1 MAQIHA
7 QFLVELNMNGL
18 QGFRISPQQA
28 SVYPHLNGAAEH
40 PFSCHLQWSLSRP
53 VDVETLNSRLL
64 ALLADSEILRTRLMP
79 VPGLRHPVQVIHET
93 CTLPM
98 TVQDLR
104 QHSLADQDAALA
116 NLAAQ
121 PRDWTNPLSVTLV
134 RLSDEHSVLDL
145 AAASS
150 HFDLASLKLL
160 AGALLQ
166 DVTPD
171 LSEALQYADYA
182 EWRWS
187 LTEDEP
193 DHPGVNFWRPL
204 AESEQPTLQL
214 SLESTTSNGFAPARV
229 DLALPA
235 DLARHPALTSNL
247 MLTAWAVVLG
257 RLAGQQQVPI
267 TLIHE
272 SRGPELENAL
282 GLFEQCLPVRI
293 ELDARTTLLEQST
306 HVAAMIERTV
316 GWQDYYTQD
325 LNGGYAFA
333 WRSGDAQE
341 RYAGAVMNPVKACL
355 NVRQLPGSLQ
365 AHMVYDRHT
374 LSSEAATCLAEQ
386 WLQLLLG
393 ALADLR
399 QAWAQLPLS
408 GPLQANILD
417 ARPDLPLI
425 EPVTLVELIAR
436 QVQQQPN
443 AIALSDKDSD
453 LSYARLDACATHL
466 AHQLVAAGIGPGVPV
481 GILFARSNAAIV
493 AMLAVLKAGGAY
505 VPVDPTYPADR
516 RAYMLADSAI
526 AHIVVS
532 AELADS
538 VPASLQC
545 FVLDDLTIEKTS
557 DLPPLPLPDADDL
570 AYLIYTSGSTGAP
583 KAVEISHGALSFS
596 TQVRMAAYEAP
607 VRAYLLLSSFA
618 FDSSVAGIFWTLAQG
633 GRLVL
638 PATGEE
644 LEMSRLAR
652 LIAQHRVS
660 HGLSLPSLYQAL
672 LDQLQRTGGADSLE
686 CWIVAG
692 EACPP
697 SLIAQHSK
705 TLPQARLVNEYGP
718 TEATVWATYEVLDPS
733 RALTIGRPIAGMDLR
748 VLNEHG
754 LASGIGE
761 PGEIVLAGPTLA
773 RGYRNKTEETAKAFV
788 TLADGT
794 RAYRTGDLACW
805 LADGRL
811 AFLGRKDHQ
820 VKLRGYRIEL
830 GEIERQLCSHSDVRE
845 AAVIVQEHAAGKRLL
860 AYILAAHGYAPDSEA
875 IKRFLGERLPSYM
888 VPARVLTLATFPR
901 TPNGKLDTRQL
912 PDPDQFDEGAHVAP
926 RNAMETTLQAIV
938 AKVLKLSTVSVT
950 ENFFAIGGDS
960 ILSLQVVAQAHEQ
973 GIALSAKH
981 VFERQTI
988 AGMAEVA
995 QPLAAGT
1002 VEPQADSAEFSA
1014 SGLSDDEMQALM
1026 AELNEA
1032 DL

>member
-1 MAQIHA
+1 MS
-7 QFLVELNMNGL
+7 GL

-28 SVYPHLNGAAEH
+28 SVYQHINGVAEH
-40 PFSCHLQWSLSRP
+40 PLSCGLQWSLSQS
-53 VDVETLNSRLL
+53 VSTDILNQRLAVL
-64 ALLADSEILRTRLMP
+64 VAASEILRTRLVP
-79 VPGLRHPVQVIHET
+79 VPGLRYPVQVIDSSAE
-93 CTLPM
+93 LP
-98 TVQDLR
+98 VALLDLR
-104 QHSLADQDAALA
+104 SLDGAEQDAALTR
-116 NLAAQ
+116 LAQ
-121 PRDWTNPLSVTLV
+121 EPRDWTLPLAVTLV
-134 RLSDEHSVLDL
+134 QLSDEHSVLDL
-145 AAASS
+145 AGASS

-160 AGALLQ
+160 AQALQQ
-166 DVTPD
+166 DASPALT
-171 LSEALQYADYA
+171 EALQYADYA

-187 LTEDEP
+187 LSEDEP
-193 DHPGVNFWRPL
+193 DHPGVNFWKPL
-204 AESEQPTLQL
+204 AESEQPALQL
-214 SLESTTSNGFAPARV
+214 SLESASGEGFAPERV
-229 DLALPA
+229 DLTIPE
-235 DLARHPALTSNL
+235 DLARHPALTPDL
-247 MLTAWAVVLG
+247 LLTAWAALLG
-257 RLAGQQQVPI
+257 RLAGQQQVAL
-267 TLIHE
+267 TVIHE

-282 GLFEQCLPVRI
+282 GLFEQCLPVR
-293 ELDARTTLLEQST
+293 LDLDTHATLLEQSKS
-306 HVAAMIERTV
+306 VAATV
-316 GWQDYYTQD
+316 ELSAGWQDYYSHD

-333 WRSGDAQE
+333 WRQGDARE
-341 RYAGAVMNPVKACL
+341 RYASAILNPVKACL
-355 NVRQLPGSLQ
+355 NVQRTADSIQ
-365 AHMVYDRHT
+365 AHLLFDRHT
-374 LSSEAATCLAEQ
+374 LSRNAAACLAEQ
-386 WLQLLLG
+386 WLQLLQG
-393 ALADLR
+393 ALTAP
-399 QAWAQLPLS
+399 QTTWAQLPLG
-408 GPLQANILD
+408 GPLQAQTIDAEPILP
-417 ARPDLPLI
+417 AIEALTLVQLI
-425 EPVTLVELIAR
+425 ER
-436 QVQQQPN
+436 QVRQQPN
-443 AIALSDKDSD
+443 AIALSDKDGD
-453 LSYARLDACATHL
+453 LSYAELDACATAL

-481 GILFARSNAAIV
+481 GILFARGNAAIV

-538 VPASLQC
+538 VPASLQR
-545 FVLDDLTIEKTS
+545 FILDDLTVPDTR
-557 DLPPLPLPDADDL
+557 DLPPLPLPGADDL

-596 TQVRMAAYEAP
+596 TQVRMAAYATP

-644 LEMSRLAR
+644 LEMPRLAQ
-652 LIAQHRVS
+652 LIAEHRVS

-672 LDQLQRTGGADSLE
+672 LDQLQRSAAADNLE

-697 SLIAQHSK
+697 ALIAQHSQ
-705 TLPQARLVNEYGP
+705 TLPNARLVNEYGP

-733 RALTIGRPIAGMDLR
+733 RVLSIGRPIAGMDLR
-748 VLNEHG
+748 VLNEQG
-754 LASGIGE
+754 VASGVGE
-761 PGEIVLAGPTLA
+761 QGEIVLAGPTLA
-773 RGYRNKTEETAKAFV
+773 RGYRNKPEETAKAFV

-811 AFLGRKDHQ
+811 AFLGRRDHQ

-901 TPNGKLDTRQL
+901 TPNGKLDLRQL
-912 PDPDQFDEGAHVAP
+912 PDPDQFDESAHVAP
-926 RNAMETTLQAIV
+926 RNAMESALQAIV
-938 AKVLKLSTVSVT
+938 AKVLKLPAVSVT

-995 QPLAAGT
+995 QPLAADQAQ
-1002 VEPQADSAEFSA
+1002 PQVQSTEFSA
-1014 SGLSDDEMQALM
+1014 SGLSEDEMQALL
-1026 AELNEA
+1026 AEL
-1032 DL
+1032 DDTGF

>member
-1 MAQIHA
+1 MS
-7 QFLVELNMNGL
+7 GL

-28 SVYPHLNGAAEH
+28 SVYPHINGAAEH
-40 PFSCHLQWSLSRP
+40 PFSCHLQWSLSQP
-53 VDVETLNSRLL
+53 LDVAALDNRLQ
-64 ALLADSEILRTRLMP
+64 ALVAGSEILRTRLMP
-79 VPGLRHPVQVIHET
+79 VPGLRHPVQVIDEAGS
-93 CTLPM
+93 LA
-98 TVQDLR
+98 VNLQDLR
-104 QHSLADQDAALA
+104 QHSRVDQDAALA
-116 NLAAQ
+116 RLATQ
-121 PRDWTNPLSVTLV
+121 PRDWATPLCVTLV
-134 RLSDEHSVLDL
+134 RLSDEQAVLDL

-150 HFDLASLKLL
+150 HFDLASLKWL

-166 DVTPD
+166 DNPTD
-171 LSEALQYADYA
+171 LSDTLQYADYA

-187 LTEDEP
+187 LVEDAP
-193 DHPGVNFWRPL
+193 DHPGVSFWKPSG
-204 AESEQPTLQL
+204 ETEQAALQL
-214 SLESTTSNGFAPARV
+214 PLEVALDGGFAPTRL
-229 DLALPA
+229 DLTLPS
-235 DLARHPALTSNL
+235 DLARHSALTPDL
-247 MLTAWAVVLG
+247 LLAAWAAVLG
-257 RLAGQQQVPI
+257 RLAGQQQVPL

-272 SRGPELENAL
+272 SRGAELENTL
-282 GLFEQCLPVRI
+282 GLFEQCLPVSI
-293 ELDARTTLLEQST
+293 ELDAQATLLEQST
-306 HVAAMIERTV
+306 QVAATLGRAV
-316 GWQDYYTQD
+316 GWQDYYTGH
-325 LNGGYAFA
+325 LNAGYAFA
-333 WRSGDAQE
+333 WRSGDARE
-341 RYAGAVMNPVKACL
+341 RHAGAVMNPLKACL
-355 NVRQLPGSLQ
+355 NVRQLPASLHAQ
-365 AHMVYDRHT
+365 LVYDRHA
-374 LSSEAATCLAEQ
+374 LSAEAAGCLAEQ
-386 WLQLLLG
+386 WLQLLQG
-393 ALADLR
+393 ALAEPQR
-399 QAWAQLPLS
+399 AWAQLPL
-408 GPLQANILD
+408 GGTLQSQLIGTRTSVPA
-417 ARPDLPLI
+417 I

-436 QVQQQPN
+436 QVRQQPD
-443 AIALSDKDSD
+443 AIALSDQNGD
-453 LSYARLDACATHL
+453 LSYSHLDACATQL
-466 AHQLVAAGIGPGVPV
+466 AHRLVAAGIGPGVPV

-505 VPVDPTYPADR
+505 VPIDPTYPADR

-532 AELADS
+532 SELADS
-538 VPASLQC
+538 VPATLQR
-545 FVLDDLTIEKTS
+545 FVLDDLAAP
-557 DLPPLPLPDADDL
+557 DLGDWPALPLPDAIDL

-596 TQVRMAAYEAP
+596 TQVRMAAYETP

-638 PATGEE
+638 PASGEE
-644 LEMSRLAR
+644 LEMSRLAQ
-652 LIAQHRVS
+652 LITQHQVS

-672 LDQLQRTGGADSLE
+672 LDQLQRSTGTDSLA

-705 TLPQARLVNEYGP
+705 TLPHARLVNEYGP
-718 TEATVWATYEVLDPS
+718 TEATVWATYEVLEPNRNVS
-733 RALTIGRPIAGMDLR
+733 IGRPIAGMDLR
-748 VLNEHG
+748 LLNEFDT
-754 LASGIGE
+754 ACGIGE

-773 RGYRNKTEETAKAFV
+773 RGYRHKPEETAKAFV

-820 VKLRGYRIEL
+820 VKVRGYRIEL

-888 VPARVLTLATFPR
+888 VPALVLTLASFPR

-912 PDPDQFDEGAHVAP
+912 PDPDSFDESAHVAP
-926 RNAMETTLQAIV
+926 RNAMETALQAIV

-950 ENFFAIGGDS
+950 DNFFAIGGDS

-973 GIALSAKH
+973 GIALSAKQ

-988 AGMAEVA
+988 AAMAEVA
-995 QPLAAGT
+995 QPLAPSAA
-1002 VEPQADSAEFSA
+1002 EPQADSTEFSA

-1026 AELNEA
+1026 AELDEA

>member
-1 MAQIHA
+1 MS
-7 QFLVELNMNGL
+7 GL

-28 SVYPHLNGAAEH
+28 SVYPHINGAAEH

-53 VDVETLNSRLL
+53 LDADALNNRLL
-64 ALLADSEILRTRLMP
+64 ALMADSEILRTRLVP

-93 CTLPM
+93 ADLR
-98 TVQDLR
+98 VAAQDLR
-104 QHSLADQDAALA
+104 PLKRAEQDAALTR
-116 NLAAQ
+116 LAEQ
-121 PRDWTNPLSVTLV
+121 PRDWTKPLSVTLV
-134 RLSDEHSVLDL
+134 QLSDEQSVLDL

-150 HFDLASLKLL
+150 HFDLASLELL
-160 AGALLQ
+160 AQTLLQ
-166 DVTPD
+166 DSSPA

-187 LTEDEP
+187 LAEDEP
-193 DHPGVNFWRPL
+193 AHPGVKFWKAL
-204 AESEQPTLQL
+204 SESAQPALQL
-214 SLESTTSNGFAPARV
+214 PLESAAGNGFAPARV
-229 DLALPA
+229 DLALPL

-247 MLTAWAVVLG
+247 MLTAWAAVLG

-272 SRGPELENAL
+272 SRGAELENAL

-293 ELDARTTLLEQST
+293 DLDAQSTLLAQSK
-306 HVAAMIERTV
+306 HVGVTVERSV
-316 GWQDYYTQD
+316 GWQDYYTQNRHGD
-325 LNGGYAFA
+325 YAFA
-333 WRSGDAQE
+333 WRSGDARE
-341 RYAGAVMNPVKACL
+341 RFASAVMNPLKACL
-355 NVRQLPGSLQ
+355 NVRQLPDSLH
-365 AHMVYDRHT
+365 AHVVYDRHR
-374 LSSEAATCLAEQ
+374 LSAEAAACLAEQ
-386 WLQLLLG
+386 WRQLLLG
-393 ALADLR
+393 ALAAPQ
-399 QAWAQLPLS
+399 QAWAHLPLS
-408 GPLQANILD
+408 GPLQAQVIGSG
-417 ARPDLPLI
+417 PSLPST

-436 QVQQQPN
+436 QVRQQPN
-443 AIALSDKDSD
+443 AIALSDKDGD
-453 LSYARLDACATHL
+453 LSYASLDACATRL
-466 AHQLVAAGIGPGVPV
+466 AHQLVAAGIGPGVAV

-505 VPVDPTYPADR
+505 VPVDPSYPADR
-516 RAYMLADSAI
+516 RAYMVADSAI

-538 VPASLQC
+538 VPASLQR
-545 FVLDDLTIEKTS
+545 FVLDDLTAPDTGN
-557 DLPPLPLPDADDL
+557 LPPLPMPQADDL

-583 KAVEISHGALSFS
+583 KAVEISHAALSFS
-596 TQVRMAAYEAP
+596 TQVRMAAYATP

-644 LEMSRLAR
+644 LEMPRLAQ

-672 LDQLQRTGGADSLE
+672 LDQLQRTVGADSLE

-697 SLIAQHSK
+697 SLIAQHSQA
-705 TLPQARLVNEYGP
+705 LPRARLVNEYGP

-733 RALTIGRPIAGMDLR
+733 RALSIGRPIAGMDLR

-754 LASGIGE
+754 IASGVGE

-773 RGYRNKTEETAKAFV
+773 RGYRNKPEETAKAFV

-830 GEIERQLCSHSDVRE
+830 GEIERQLGSHSDVRE
-845 AAVIVQEHAAGKRLL
+845 AAVIVQDGVAGKRLV

-888 VPARVLTLATFPR
+888 VPAKVLTLATFPR
-901 TPNGKLDTRQL
+901 TPNGKLDLRQL
-912 PDPDQFDEGAHVAP
+912 PAPDQLDESAHVAP
-926 RNAMETTLQAIV
+926 RNAMESSLQTIV
-938 AKVLKLSTVSVT
+938 AKVLKLPTVSVT

-995 QPLAAGT
+995 QPLTADNAQ
-1002 VEPQADSAEFSA
+1002 PQAQSSEFSA
-1014 SGLSDDEMQALM
+1014 SGLSEDEMQALL
-1026 AELNEA
+1026 AELDENEF
-1032 DL
+1032 

>member
-1 MAQIHA
+1 MS
-7 QFLVELNMNGL
+7 GL

-28 SVYPHLNGAAEH
+28 SVYPHINGAAEH
-40 PFSCHLQWSLSRP
+40 PFGCHLQWSLSQP
-53 VDVETLNSRLL
+53 LDVAALNNRLQ
-64 ALLADSEILRTRLMP
+64 ALVAGSEILRTRLMP
-79 VPGLRHPVQVIHET
+79 VPGLRHPVQVIDEAGS
-93 CTLPM
+93 LA
-98 TVQDLR
+98 VNLQDLR
-104 QHSLADQDAALA
+104 QHSRVDQDAALA
-116 NLAAQ
+116 RLATQ
-121 PRDWTNPLSVTLV
+121 PRDWATPLCVTLV
-134 RLSDEHSVLDL
+134 RLSDEQAVLDL

-150 HFDLASLKLL
+150 HFDLASLKWL

-166 DVTPD
+166 DNPTD
-171 LSEALQYADYA
+171 LSDTLQYADYA

-187 LTEDEP
+187 LVEDAP
-193 DHPGVNFWRPL
+193 DHPGVSFWKPSG
-204 AESEQPTLQL
+204 ETEQAALQL
-214 SLESTTSNGFAPARV
+214 PLEVALDGGFAPTRL
-229 DLALPA
+229 DLTLPS
-235 DLARHPALTSNL
+235 DLARHSALTPDL
-247 MLTAWAVVLG
+247 LLAAWAAVLG
-257 RLAGQQQVPI
+257 RLAGQQQVPL

-272 SRGPELENAL
+272 SRGAELENTL
-282 GLFEQCLPVRI
+282 GLFEQCLPVSI
-293 ELDARTTLLEQST
+293 ELDAQATLLEQST
-306 HVAAMIERTV
+306 QVAATLERAV
-316 GWQDYYTQD
+316 GWQDYYTGH
-325 LNGGYAFA
+325 LNAGYAFA
-333 WRSGDAQE
+333 WRSGDARE
-341 RYAGAVMNPVKACL
+341 RHAGAVMNPLKACL
-355 NVRQLPGSLQ
+355 NVRQLPASLHAQ
-365 AHMVYDRHT
+365 LVYDRHA
-374 LSSEAATCLAEQ
+374 LSAEAAGCLAEQ
-386 WLQLLLG
+386 WLQLLQG
-393 ALADLR
+393 ALAEPQR
-399 QAWAQLPLS
+399 AWAQLPL
-408 GPLQANILD
+408 GGTLQSQLIGTRTSVPA
-417 ARPDLPLI
+417 I

-436 QVQQQPN
+436 QVRQQPD
-443 AIALSDKDSD
+443 AIALSDQNGD
-453 LSYARLDACATHL
+453 LSYSHLDACATQL
-466 AHQLVAAGIGPGVPV
+466 AHRLVAAGIGPGVPV

-505 VPVDPTYPADR
+505 VPIDPTYPADR

-532 AELADS
+532 SELADS
-538 VPASLQC
+538 VPATLQR
-545 FVLDDLTIEKTS
+545 FVLDDLAAP
-557 DLPPLPLPDADDL
+557 DLGDWPALPLPDANDL

-596 TQVRMAAYEAP
+596 TQVRMAAYETP

-638 PATGEE
+638 PAPGEE
-644 LEMSRLAR
+644 LEMSRLAQ
-652 LIAQHRVS
+652 LIAQHQVS

-672 LDQLQRTGGADSLE
+672 LDQLQRSTGTDSLA

-705 TLPQARLVNEYGP
+705 TLPHARLVNEYGP
-718 TEATVWATYEVLDPS
+718 TEATVWATYEVLEPNRNVS
-733 RALTIGRPIAGMDLR
+733 IGRPIAGMDLR
-748 VLNEHG
+748 LLNEFDT
-754 LASGIGE
+754 ACGIGE

-773 RGYRNKTEETAKAFV
+773 RGYRHKPEETAKAFV

-820 VKLRGYRIEL
+820 VKVRGYRIEL

-888 VPARVLTLATFPR
+888 VPALVLTLASFPR

-912 PDPDQFDEGAHVAP
+912 PDPDSFDESAHVAP
-926 RNAMETTLQAIV
+926 RNAMETALQAIV

-950 ENFFAIGGDS
+950 DNFFAIGGDS

-973 GIALSAKH
+973 GIALSAKQ

-988 AGMAEVA
+988 AAMAEVA
-995 QPLAAGT
+995 QPLAPSAA
-1002 VEPQADSAEFSA
+1002 EPQADSTEFSA

-1026 AELNEA
+1026 AELDEA

>member
-1 MAQIHA
+1 MS
-7 QFLVELNMNGL
+7 GL

-28 SVYPHLNGAAEH
+28 SLYPHINGAAEH
-40 PFSCHLQWSLSRP
+40 PFSCHLQWSLSQSL
-53 VDVETLNSRLL
+53 DVAALNNCLQ
-64 ALLADSEILRTRLMP
+64 ALVAGSEILRTRLMP
-79 VPGLRHPVQVIHET
+79 VPGLRHPVQVIDEAGS
-93 CTLPM
+93 LA
-98 TVQDLR
+98 VNLQDLR
-104 QHSLADQDAALA
+104 QHSRVDQDAALA
-116 NLAAQ
+116 RLATQ
-121 PRDWTNPLSVTLV
+121 PRDWATPLCVTLV
-134 RLSDEHSVLDL
+134 RLSDEQAVLDL

-150 HFDLASLKLL
+150 HFDLASLKWL

-166 DVTPD
+166 DNPTD
-171 LSEALQYADYA
+171 LSDTLQYADYA

-187 LTEDEP
+187 LVEDAP
-193 DHPGVNFWRPL
+193 DHPGVSFWKPSG
-204 AESEQPTLQL
+204 ETEQATLQL
-214 SLESTTSNGFAPARV
+214 PLEVALDGGFAPTRL
-229 DLALPA
+229 DLTLPS
-235 DLARHPALTSNL
+235 DLARHSALTPDL
-247 MLTAWAVVLG
+247 LLAAWAAVLG
-257 RLAGQQQVPI
+257 RLAGQQQVPL

-272 SRGPELENAL
+272 SRGAELENTL
-282 GLFEQCLPVRI
+282 GLFEQCLPVSI
-293 ELDARTTLLEQST
+293 ELDAQATLLEQST
-306 HVAAMIERTV
+306 QVAATLGRAV
-316 GWQDYYTQD
+316 GWQDYYTGH
-325 LNGGYAFA
+325 LNAGYAFA
-333 WRSGDAQE
+333 WRSGDARE
-341 RYAGAVMNPVKACL
+341 RHAGAVMNPLKACL
-355 NVRQLPGSLQ
+355 NVRQLPASLHAQ
-365 AHMVYDRHT
+365 LVYDRHA
-374 LSSEAATCLAEQ
+374 LSAEAAGCLAEQ
-386 WLQLLLG
+386 WLQLLQG
-393 ALADLR
+393 ALAEPQR
-399 QAWAQLPLS
+399 AWAQLPL
-408 GPLQANILD
+408 GGTLQSQLIGTGASVP
-417 ARPDLPLI
+417 AI

-436 QVQQQPN
+436 QVRQQPD
-443 AIALSDKDSD
+443 AIALSDQNGD
-453 LSYARLDACATHL
+453 LSYSHLDACATQL
-466 AHQLVAAGIGPGVPV
+466 AHRLVAAGIGPGVPV

-505 VPVDPTYPADR
+505 VPIDPTYPADR
-516 RAYMLADSAI
+516 RAYMLADSTI

-532 AELADS
+532 SELADS
-538 VPASLQC
+538 VPATLQR
-545 FVLDDLTIEKTS
+545 FVLDDLAAP
-557 DLPPLPLPDADDL
+557 DLGDWPALPLPDANDL

-596 TQVRMAAYEAP
+596 TQVRMAAYETP

-638 PATGEE
+638 PASGEE
-644 LEMSRLAR
+644 LEMSRLAQ
-652 LIAQHRVS
+652 LIAQHQVS

-672 LDQLQRTGGADSLE
+672 LDQLQRSTGTDSLA

-705 TLPQARLVNEYGP
+705 TLPHARLVNEYGP
-718 TEATVWATYEVLDPS
+718 TEATVWATYEVLEPNRNVS
-733 RALTIGRPIAGMDLR
+733 IGRPIAGMDLR
-748 VLNEHG
+748 LLNEFDT
-754 LASGIGE
+754 ACGIGE

-773 RGYRNKTEETAKAFV
+773 RGYRHKPEETAKAFV

-820 VKLRGYRIEL
+820 VKVRGYRIEL

-888 VPARVLTLATFPR
+888 VPALVLTLASFPR

-912 PDPDQFDEGAHVAP
+912 PAPDSFDESAHVAP
-926 RNAMETTLQAIV
+926 RNAMETALQAIV

-950 ENFFAIGGDS
+950 DNFFAIGGDS

-973 GIALSAKH
+973 GIALSAKQ

-988 AGMAEVA
+988 AAMAEVA
-995 QPLAAGT
+995 QPLAPSAA
-1002 VEPQADSAEFSA
+1002 EPQADSTEFSA

-1026 AELNEA
+1026 AELDEA

>member
-1 MAQIHA
+1 MS
-7 QFLVELNMNGL
+7 GL

-28 SVYPHLNGAAEH
+28 SLYPHINGAAEH
-40 PFSCHLQWSLSRP
+40 PFSCHLQWSLSQSL
-53 VDVETLNSRLL
+53 DVAALNNCLQ
-64 ALLADSEILRTRLMP
+64 ALVAGSEILRTRLMP
-79 VPGLRHPVQVIHET
+79 VPGLRHPVQVIDEAGS
-93 CTLPM
+93 LA
-98 TVQDLR
+98 VNLQDLR
-104 QHSLADQDAALA
+104 QHSRVDQDAALA
-116 NLAAQ
+116 RLATQ
-121 PRDWTNPLSVTLV
+121 PRDWATPLCVTLV
-134 RLSDEHSVLDL
+134 RLSDEQAVLDL

-150 HFDLASLKLL
+150 HFDLASLKWL

-166 DVTPD
+166 DNPTD
-171 LSEALQYADYA
+171 LSDTLQYADYA

-187 LTEDEP
+187 LVEDAP
-193 DHPGVNFWRPL
+193 DHPGVSFWKPSG
-204 AESEQPTLQL
+204 ETEQATLQL
-214 SLESTTSNGFAPARV
+214 PLEVALDGGFAPTRL
-229 DLALPA
+229 DLTLPS
-235 DLARHPALTSNL
+235 DLARHSALTPDL
-247 MLTAWAVVLG
+247 LLAAWAAVLG
-257 RLAGQQQVPI
+257 RLAGQQQVPL

-272 SRGPELENAL
+272 SRGAELENTL
-282 GLFEQCLPVRI
+282 GLFEQCLPVSI
-293 ELDARTTLLEQST
+293 ELDAQATLLEQST
-306 HVAAMIERTV
+306 QVAATLGRAV
-316 GWQDYYTQD
+316 GWQDYYTGH
-325 LNGGYAFA
+325 LNAGYAFA
-333 WRSGDAQE
+333 WRSGDARE
-341 RYAGAVMNPVKACL
+341 RHAGAVMNPLKACL
-355 NVRQLPGSLQ
+355 NVRQLPASLHAQ
-365 AHMVYDRHT
+365 LVYDRHA
-374 LSSEAATCLAEQ
+374 LSAEAAGCLAEQ
-386 WLQLLLG
+386 WLQLLQG
-393 ALADLR
+393 ALAEPQR
-399 QAWAQLPLS
+399 AWAQLPL
-408 GPLQANILD
+408 GGTLQSQLIGTSASVP
-417 ARPDLPLI
+417 AI

-436 QVQQQPN
+436 QVRQQPD
-443 AIALSDKDSD
+443 AIALSDQNGD
-453 LSYARLDACATHL
+453 LSYSHLDACATQL
-466 AHQLVAAGIGPGVPV
+466 AHRLVAAGIGPGVPV

-505 VPVDPTYPADR
+505 VPIDPTYPADR
-516 RAYMLADSAI
+516 RAYMLADSTI

-532 AELADS
+532 SELADS
-538 VPASLQC
+538 VPATLQR
-545 FVLDDLTIEKTS
+545 FVLDDLAAP
-557 DLPPLPLPDADDL
+557 DLGDWPALPLPDANDL

-583 KAVEISHGALSFS
+583 KAVEISHSALSFS
-596 TQVRMAAYEAP
+596 TQVRMAAYETP

-638 PATGEE
+638 PPPGEE
-644 LEMSRLAR
+644 LEMSRLAQ
-652 LIAQHRVS
+652 LIAQHQVS

-672 LDQLQRTGGADSLE
+672 LDQLQRSTGTDSLA

-705 TLPQARLVNEYGP
+705 TLPHARLVNEYGP
-718 TEATVWATYEVLDPS
+718 TEATVWATYEVLEPNRNVS
-733 RALTIGRPIAGMDLR
+733 IGRPIAGMDLR
-748 VLNEHG
+748 LLNEFDT
-754 LASGIGE
+754 ACGIGE

-773 RGYRNKTEETAKAFV
+773 RGYRHKPEETAKAFV

-820 VKLRGYRIEL
+820 VKVRGYRIEL

-888 VPARVLTLATFPR
+888 VPALVLTLASFPR

-912 PDPDQFDEGAHVAP
+912 PDPDSFDESAHVAP
-926 RNAMETTLQAIV
+926 RNAMETALQAIV

-950 ENFFAIGGDS
+950 DNFFAIGGDS

-973 GIALSAKH
+973 GIALSAKQ

-988 AGMAEVA
+988 AAMAEVA
-995 QPLAAGT
+995 QPLAPSAA
-1002 VEPQADSAEFSA
+1002 EPQADSTEFSA

-1026 AELNEA
+1026 AELDEA

>member
-1 MAQIHA
+1 MS
-7 QFLVELNMNGL
+7 GL

-28 SVYPHLNGAAEH
+28 SLYPHINGAAEH
-40 PFSCHLQWSLSRP
+40 PFSCHLQWSLSQSL
-53 VDVETLNSRLL
+53 DVAALNNCLQ
-64 ALLADSEILRTRLMP
+64 ALVAGREILRTRLMP
-79 VPGLRHPVQVIHET
+79 VPGLRHPVQVIDEAGS
-93 CTLPM
+93 LA
-98 TVQDLR
+98 VNLQDLR
-104 QHSLADQDAALA
+104 QHSRVDQDAALA
-116 NLAAQ
+116 RLATQ
-121 PRDWTNPLSVTLV
+121 PRDWATPLCVTLV
-134 RLSDEHSVLDL
+134 RLSDEQAVLDL

-150 HFDLASLKLL
+150 HFDLASLKWL

-166 DVTPD
+166 DNPTD
-171 LSEALQYADYA
+171 LSDTLQYADYA

-187 LTEDEP
+187 LVEDAP
-193 DHPGVNFWRPL
+193 DHPGVSFWKPSG
-204 AESEQPTLQL
+204 ETEQATLQL
-214 SLESTTSNGFAPARV
+214 PLEVALDGGFAPTRL
-229 DLALPA
+229 DLTLPS
-235 DLARHPALTSNL
+235 DLARHSALTPDL
-247 MLTAWAVVLG
+247 LLAAWAAVLG
-257 RLAGQQQVPI
+257 RLAGQQQVPL

-272 SRGPELENAL
+272 SRGAELENTL
-282 GLFEQCLPVRI
+282 GLFEQCLPVSI
-293 ELDARTTLLEQST
+293 ELDAQATLLEQST
-306 HVAAMIERTV
+306 QVAATLGRAV
-316 GWQDYYTQD
+316 GWQDYYTGH
-325 LNGGYAFA
+325 LNAGYAFA
-333 WRSGDAQE
+333 WRSGDARE
-341 RYAGAVMNPVKACL
+341 RHAGAVMNPLKACL
-355 NVRQLPGSLQ
+355 NVRQLPASLHAQ
-365 AHMVYDRHT
+365 LVYDRHA
-374 LSSEAATCLAEQ
+374 LSAEAAGCLAEQ
-386 WLQLLLG
+386 WLQLLQG
-393 ALADLR
+393 ALAEPQR
-399 QAWAQLPLS
+399 AWAQLPL
-408 GPLQANILD
+408 GGTLQSQLIGTGASVP
-417 ARPDLPLI
+417 AI

-436 QVQQQPN
+436 QVRQQPD
-443 AIALSDKDSD
+443 AIALSDQNGD
-453 LSYARLDACATHL
+453 LSYSHLDACATQL
-466 AHQLVAAGIGPGVPV
+466 AHRLVAAGIGPGVPV

-505 VPVDPTYPADR
+505 VPIDPTYPADR
-516 RAYMLADSAI
+516 RAYMLADSTI

-532 AELADS
+532 SELADS
-538 VPASLQC
+538 VPATLQR
-545 FVLDDLTIEKTS
+545 FVLDDLAAP
-557 DLPPLPLPDADDL
+557 DLGDWPALPLPDANDL

-583 KAVEISHGALSFS
+583 KAVEISHSALSFS
-596 TQVRMAAYEAP
+596 TQVRMAAYETP

-638 PATGEE
+638 PPPGEE
-644 LEMSRLAR
+644 LEMSRLAQ
-652 LIAQHRVS
+652 LIAQHQVS

-672 LDQLQRTGGADSLE
+672 LDQLQRSTGTDSLA

-705 TLPQARLVNEYGP
+705 TLPHARLVNEYGP
-718 TEATVWATYEVLDPS
+718 TEATVWATYEVLEPNRNVS
-733 RALTIGRPIAGMDLR
+733 IGRPIAGMDLR
-748 VLNEHG
+748 LLNEFDT
-754 LASGIGE
+754 ACGIGE

-773 RGYRNKTEETAKAFV
+773 RGYRHKPEETAKAFV

-820 VKLRGYRIEL
+820 VKVRGYRIEL

-888 VPARVLTLATFPR
+888 VPALVLTLASFPR

-912 PDPDQFDEGAHVAP
+912 PDPDSFDESAHVAP
-926 RNAMETTLQAIV
+926 RNAMETALQAIV

-950 ENFFAIGGDS
+950 DNFFAIGGDS

-973 GIALSAKH
+973 GIALSAKQ

-988 AGMAEVA
+988 AAMAEVA
-995 QPLAAGT
+995 QPLAPSAA
-1002 VEPQADSAEFSA
+1002 EPQADSTEFSA

-1026 AELNEA
+1026 AELDEA

>member
-1 MAQIHA
+1 MS
-7 QFLVELNMNGL
+7 GL

-28 SVYPHLNGAAEH
+28 SVYPHINGAAEH
-40 PFSCHLQWSLSRP
+40 PFSCHLQWSLSQSL
-53 VDVETLNSRLL
+53 DVA
-64 ALLADSEILRTRLMP
+64 ALDNCLQALVAGSEILRTRLMP
-79 VPGLRHPVQVIHET
+79 VPGLRHPVQVIDEAGS
-93 CTLPM
+93 LA
-98 TVQDLR
+98 VNLQDLR
-104 QHSLADQDAALA
+104 QHSRVDQDAALA
-116 NLAAQ
+116 RLATQ
-121 PRDWTNPLSVTLV
+121 PRDWATPLCVTLV
-134 RLSDEHSVLDL
+134 RLSDEQAVLDL

-150 HFDLASLKLL
+150 HFDLASLKWL

-166 DVTPD
+166 DNPTD
-171 LSEALQYADYA
+171 LSDTLQYADYA

-187 LTEDEP
+187 LVEDAP
-193 DHPGVNFWRPL
+193 DHPGVSFWKPSG
-204 AESEQPTLQL
+204 ETEQAALQL
-214 SLESTTSNGFAPARV
+214 PLEVALDGGFAPTRL
-229 DLALPA
+229 DLTLPS
-235 DLARHPALTSNL
+235 DLARHSALTPDL
-247 MLTAWAVVLG
+247 LLAAWAAVLG
-257 RLAGQQQVPI
+257 RLAGQQQVPL

-272 SRGPELENAL
+272 SRGAELENTL
-282 GLFEQCLPVRI
+282 GLFEQCLPVSI
-293 ELDARTTLLEQST
+293 ELDAQATLLEQST
-306 HVAAMIERTV
+306 QVAATLGRAV
-316 GWQDYYTQD
+316 GWQDYYTGH
-325 LNGGYAFA
+325 LNAGYAFA
-333 WRSGDAQE
+333 WRSGDARE
-341 RYAGAVMNPVKACL
+341 RHAGAVMNPLKACL
-355 NVRQLPGSLQ
+355 NVRQLPASLHAQ
-365 AHMVYDRHT
+365 LVYDRHA
-374 LSSEAATCLAEQ
+374 LSAEAAGCLAEQ
-386 WLQLLLG
+386 WLQLLQG
-393 ALADLR
+393 ALAEPQR
-399 QAWAQLPLS
+399 AWAQLPL
-408 GPLQANILD
+408 GGTLQSQLIGTRTSVPA
-417 ARPDLPLI
+417 I

-436 QVQQQPN
+436 QVRQQPD
-443 AIALSDKDSD
+443 AIALSDQNGD
-453 LSYARLDACATHL
+453 LSYSHLDACATQL
-466 AHQLVAAGIGPGVPV
+466 AHRLVAAGIGPGVPV

-505 VPVDPTYPADR
+505 VPIDPTYPADR

-532 AELADS
+532 SELADS
-538 VPASLQC
+538 VPATLQR
-545 FVLDDLTIEKTS
+545 FVLDDLAAP
-557 DLPPLPLPDADDL
+557 DLGDWPALPLPDAIDL

-596 TQVRMAAYEAP
+596 TQVRMAAYETP

-638 PATGEE
+638 PAPGEE
-644 LEMSRLAR
+644 LEMSRLAQ
-652 LIAQHRVS
+652 LIAQHQVS

-672 LDQLQRTGGADSLE
+672 LDQLQRSTGTDSLA

-705 TLPQARLVNEYGP
+705 TLPHARLVNEYGP
-718 TEATVWATYEVLDPS
+718 TEATVWATYEVLEPNRNVS
-733 RALTIGRPIAGMDLR
+733 IGRPIAGMDLR
-748 VLNEHG
+748 LLNEFDT
-754 LASGIGE
+754 ACGIGE

-773 RGYRNKTEETAKAFV
+773 RGYRHKPEETAKAFV

-820 VKLRGYRIEL
+820 VKVRGYRIEL

-888 VPARVLTLATFPR
+888 VPALVLTLASFPR

-912 PDPDQFDEGAHVAP
+912 PDPDSFDESAHVAP
-926 RNAMETTLQAIV
+926 RNAMETALQAIV

-950 ENFFAIGGDS
+950 DNFFAIGGDS

-973 GIALSAKH
+973 GIALSAKQ

-988 AGMAEVA
+988 AAMAEVA
-995 QPLAAGT
+995 QPLAPSAA
-1002 VEPQADSAEFSA
+1002 EPQADSTEFSA

-1026 AELNEA
+1026 AELDEA

>member
-1 MAQIHA
+1 MS
-7 QFLVELNMNGL
+7 GL

-28 SVYPHLNGAAEH
+28 SVYPHINGAAEH
-40 PFSCHLQWSLSRP
+40 PFSCHLQWSLSQSL
-53 VDVETLNSRLL
+53 DVA
-64 ALLADSEILRTRLMP
+64 ALDNCLQALVAGSEILRTRLMP
-79 VPGLRHPVQVIHET
+79 VPGLRHPVQVIDEAGS
-93 CTLPM
+93 LA
-98 TVQDLR
+98 VNLQDLR
-104 QHSLADQDAALA
+104 QHSRVDQDAALA
-116 NLAAQ
+116 RLATQ
-121 PRDWTNPLSVTLV
+121 PRDWATPLCVTLV
-134 RLSDEHSVLDL
+134 RLSDEQAVLDL

-150 HFDLASLKLL
+150 HFDLASLKWL

-166 DVTPD
+166 DNPTD
-171 LSEALQYADYA
+171 LSDTLQYADYA

-187 LTEDEP
+187 LVEDAP
-193 DHPGVNFWRPL
+193 DHPGVSFWKPSG
-204 AESEQPTLQL
+204 ETEQATLQL
-214 SLESTTSNGFAPARV
+214 PLEVALDGGFAPTRL
-229 DLALPA
+229 DLTLPS
-235 DLARHPALTSNL
+235 DLARHSALTPDL
-247 MLTAWAVVLG
+247 LLAAWAAVLG
-257 RLAGQQQVPI
+257 RLAGQQQVPL

-272 SRGPELENAL
+272 SRGAELENTL
-282 GLFEQCLPVRI
+282 GLFEQCLPVSI
-293 ELDARTTLLEQST
+293 ELDAQATLLEQST
-306 HVAAMIERTV
+306 QVAATLERAV
-316 GWQDYYTQD
+316 GWQDYYTGH
-325 LNGGYAFA
+325 LNAGYAFA
-333 WRSGDAQE
+333 WRSGDARE
-341 RYAGAVMNPVKACL
+341 RHAGAVMNPLKACL
-355 NVRQLPGSLQ
+355 NVRQLPASLHAQ
-365 AHMVYDRHT
+365 LVYDRHA
-374 LSSEAATCLAEQ
+374 LSAEAAGCLAEQ
-386 WLQLLLG
+386 WLQLLQG
-393 ALADLR
+393 ALAEPQR
-399 QAWAQLPLS
+399 AWAQLPL
-408 GPLQANILD
+408 GGTLQSQLIGTGASVP
-417 ARPDLPLI
+417 AI

-436 QVQQQPN
+436 QVRQQPD
-443 AIALSDKDSD
+443 AIALSDQNGD
-453 LSYARLDACATHL
+453 LSYSHLDACATQL
-466 AHQLVAAGIGPGVPV
+466 AHRLVAAGIGPGVPV

-505 VPVDPTYPADR
+505 VPIDPTYPADR

-532 AELADS
+532 SELADS
-538 VPASLQC
+538 VPATLQR
-545 FVLDDLTIEKTS
+545 FVLDDLAAP
-557 DLPPLPLPDADDL
+557 DLGDWPALPLPDAIDL

-596 TQVRMAAYEAP
+596 TQVRMAAYETP

-638 PATGEE
+638 PAPGEE
-644 LEMSRLAR
+644 LEMSRLAQ
-652 LIAQHRVS
+652 LIAQHQVS

-672 LDQLQRTGGADSLE
+672 LDQLQRSTGTDSLA

-705 TLPQARLVNEYGP
+705 TLPHARLVNEYGP
-718 TEATVWATYEVLDPS
+718 TEATVWATYEVLEPNRNVS
-733 RALTIGRPIAGMDLR
+733 IGRPIAGMDLR
-748 VLNEHG
+748 LLNEFDT
-754 LASGIGE
+754 ACGIGE

-773 RGYRNKTEETAKAFV
+773 RGYRHKPEETAKAFV

-820 VKLRGYRIEL
+820 VKVRGYRIEL

-888 VPARVLTLATFPR
+888 VPALVLTLASFPR

-912 PDPDQFDEGAHVAP
+912 PAPDSFDESAHVAP
-926 RNAMETTLQAIV
+926 RNAMETALQAIV

-950 ENFFAIGGDS
+950 DNFFAIGGDS

-973 GIALSAKH
+973 GIALSAKQ

-988 AGMAEVA
+988 AAMAEVA
-995 QPLAAGT
+995 QPLAPSAA
-1002 VEPQADSAEFSA
+1002 EPQADSTEFSA

-1026 AELNEA
+1026 AELDEA